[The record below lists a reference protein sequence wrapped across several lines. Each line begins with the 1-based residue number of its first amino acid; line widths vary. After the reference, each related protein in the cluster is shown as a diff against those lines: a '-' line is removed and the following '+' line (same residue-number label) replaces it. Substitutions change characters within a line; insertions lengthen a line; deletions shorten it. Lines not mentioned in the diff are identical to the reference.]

1 MKITHAER
9 IALDIPFYAD
19 HVTRH
24 MQRAQT
30 HSERVYVYRV
40 VTDADIVGW
49 GDGLAV
55 HDTDV
60 VVGRGLFDVLLDDD
74 IGLGLQVAVTDAAG
88 KSVGSPAHA
97 LLGKQLRS
105 RCPISWWDI
114 DMPPEDWIKEAKE
127 AMGRG
132 YTSFKMKARPW
143 RDVHDQIEK
152 VGNVVPDDF
161 KFDIDFNGFLLNE
174 ANAET
179 VLRRLDAHPNV
190 GIFETPFR
198 LAEDIPGAA
207 RLRQNTQKPIV
218 EHFRLEL
225 VQADCCDGFV
235 IGRGITEFRKE
246 AALAAAA
253 NKPFWIQQV
262 GTGITTAFVTHFGAV
277 LSHAQH
283 PAITCH
289 ELWEHDLLTQR
300 LDVKDSYI
308 DVSDEPGLGI
318 EVDETAIDRYRV
330 DESSPSP
337 KEQYNSQDRILRV
350 TWPGESGKTRVWSFT
365 YEGNY
370 QTAFYAGNLPGFQP
384 GVSLEVIE
392 DDGSDGF
399 RKEHADLT
407 RQGW

>member
-24 MQRAQT
+24 MQRACT

-40 VTDADIVGW
+40 VTDNEIVGW
-49 GDGLAV
+49 GDSLSAHETKTIIGK
-55 HDTDV
+55 
-60 VVGRGLFDVLLDDD
+60 GLFDVMLNDD

-88 KSVGSPAHA
+88 KAVGSPAHA
-97 LLGKQLRS
+97 LLGTKLRN

-114 DMPPEDWIKEAKE
+114 DMPPEDWVTEAQE
-127 AMGRG
+127 AMRRG

-143 RDVHDQIEK
+143 RDIHGQVEQ
-152 VGNVVPDDF
+152 VGSVVPDDF

-179 VLRRLDAHPNV
+179 VLAKLDAHPNV

-207 RLRQNTQKPIV
+207 RLRQNIRKPIV
-218 EHFRLEL
+218 EHFRVEL
-225 VQADCCDGFV
+225 VKADCCDGFV

-246 AALAAAA
+246 AALAATH

-262 GTGITTAFVTHFGAV
+262 GTGITTAFVAHFGAV

-289 ELWEHDLLTQR
+289 ELWEHDLLQQR
-300 LDVKDSYI
+300 LEVRDGYLN
-308 DVSDEPGLGI
+308 VSDAPGLGI
-318 EVDETAIDRYRV
+318 DVDESAIDRYRV
-330 DESSPSP
+330 DENEPDP
-337 KEQYNSQDRILRV
+337 KTRYRARHRILRV
-350 TWPGESGKTRVWSFT
+350 TWPGGTDNGRVWSFT
-365 YEGNY
+365 EEDRY
-370 QTAFYAGNLPGFQP
+370 QAAFYAGNLPGFQP
-384 GVSLEVIE
+384 GVSVDVIE

-399 RKEHADLT
+399 TKEHDQLIQ
-407 RQGW
+407 QGL

>member
-24 MQRAQT
+24 MQRAST
-30 HSERVYVYRV
+30 HSERVFVYRV
-40 VTDADIVGW
+40 VTDNDIVGW
-49 GDGLAV
+49 GDSLAV
-55 HDTDV
+55 HDTDG
-60 VVGRGLFDVLLDDD
+60 VVGKGLFDVLLDDD

-88 KSVGSPAHA
+88 KAVGSPAHA
-97 LLGKQLRS
+97 LLGTKLRD

-114 DMPPEDWIKEAKE
+114 DMPPEDWVAEAQE
-127 AMGRG
+127 AMRRG

-143 RDVHDQIEK
+143 RDIHNQIEK
-152 VGNVVPDDF
+152 VSNVVPADF

-179 VLRRLDAHPNV
+179 VLGNLDVNPNV

-198 LAEDIPGAA
+198 LMEDIPGAG
-207 RLRQNTQKPIV
+207 RLRQNTVKPIV
-218 EHFRLEL
+218 EHFREEL
-225 VQADCCDGFV
+225 VKADCCDGFV

-246 AALAAAA
+246 AALAASH

-289 ELWEHDLLTQR
+289 ELWEHDLLADR
-300 LDVKDSYI
+300 LEVKDGYI
-308 DVSDEPGLGI
+308 DVSDEPGLGV
-318 EVDETAIDRYRV
+318 EVDESVIDRYRV
-330 DESSPSP
+330 DEETSTP
-337 KEQYNSQDRILRV
+337 KDRYRVQDRILRV
-350 TWPGESGKTRVWSFT
+350 HWPGDSGDRVWSFT
-365 YEGNY
+365 DESRY
-370 QTAFYAGNLPGFQP
+370 QAAFYAGNLPGFHP

-392 DDGSDGF
+392 DDNSDGF
-399 RKEHADLT
+399 HKEHNTLIQ
-407 RQGW
+407 RGQ